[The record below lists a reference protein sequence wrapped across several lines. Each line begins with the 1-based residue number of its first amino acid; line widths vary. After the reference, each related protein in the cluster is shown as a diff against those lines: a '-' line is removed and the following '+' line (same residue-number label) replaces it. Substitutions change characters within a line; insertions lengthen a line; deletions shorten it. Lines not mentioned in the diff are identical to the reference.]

1 MTTWIGHQYLSQ
13 PECWAQRHLKNQSLY
28 GNKHCWQGSNMTDFE
43 TSPDG
48 QGKSCQRKPFE
59 QAKNNLLCMLIRNLK
74 KYRMNRMLCPLESK
88 HRRHLKNQSFY
99 SVWGG
104 VWPLEFQVCEK
115 SRVWL
120 LYFWYE
126 VRWAGQQTIY
136 ILGQK
141 VHTVILQ
148 YWNIEKRA
156 LSNFAFQHC

>member
-1 MTTWIGHQYLSQ
+1 MVHYVVNPSPIWVRI
-13 PECWAQRHLKNQSLY
+13 K
-28 GNKHCWQGSNMTDFE
+28 SNWKMKKSFYVV
-43 TSPDG
+43 SG
-48 QGKSCQRKPFE
+48 RYCQGKKSSKEPKRNPKKPFKHSLSFNNSTIFQKFKHTE
-59 QAKNNLLCMLIRNLK
+59 EVIRVCAKFI
-74 KYRMNRMLCPLESK
+74 PL
-88 HRRHLKNQSFY
+88 
-99 SVWGG
+99 VWGG